1 MKFLILHTW
10 YCKPRWGKA
19 NETCTF
25 LQVWFKHRQKLKR
38 KSEKFLAPLTQQM
51 LQLVILNQ
59 TLQLS
64 RVINQTAFRIH
75 FCMYRFVIG
84 FNFSLGTGKFIRENG
99 NVLSQEETLAI
110 TECNKDTS
118 GRKTLQSWSRGVF
131 LVVSRG
137 GHIEYWQPLYR

>member
-1 MKFLILHTW
+1 MVQT
-10 YCKPRWGKA
+10 
-19 NETCTF
+19 
-25 LQVWFKHRQKLKR
+25 QVEAEEKIRQVLG
-38 KSEKFLAPLTQQM
+38 SILTQQM

-84 FNFSLGTGKFIRENG
+84 FNFSLGTGKFICENG

-110 TECNKDTS
+110 TECNKDTG
-118 GRKTLQSWSRGVF
+118 GRKTLE
-131 LVVSRG
+131 LVERSL
-137 GHIEYWQPLYR
+137 PCC

>member
-1 MKFLILHTW
+1 MRQSQWDLHLFAGVVQT
-10 YCKPRWGKA
+10 
-19 NETCTF
+19 
-25 LQVWFKHRQKLKR
+25 QVEAEEKIRQVLG
-38 KSEKFLAPLTQQM
+38 SILTQQM

-110 TECNKDTS
+110 TECNKDTG